1 MEIRFLQKGY
11 WLESNNQ
18 MRIISGKL
26 KGKSIGFIKTL
37 GTRPLKDSVK
47 ENIFNI
53 LEHSNI
59 IKTSIE
65 KANVLDVY
73 SGVGSFGLECL
84 SRGAAKVTFIEQNIK
99 AFEILRKNLIHLSVL
114 NQSILINGDI
124 EKFIMS
130 SSEENYSI
138 LFLDPPFA
146 DSEFSKNL
154 SLIKEK
160 KLYTNDH
167 IIIIHRQKNSNDDLK
182 FIKILFTKNY
192 GRSKIIFGIFK

>member
-1 MEIRFLQKGY
+1 ME
-11 WLESNNQ
+11 NNKKK
-18 MRIISGKL
+18 MRIIGGKL
-26 KGKSIGFIKTL
+26 KRKSLNYLKNST
-37 GTRPLKDSVK
+37 TRPLKDSVK

-84 SRGAAKVTFIEQNIK
+84 SRGAAKVTFIEQNTK
-99 AFEILRKNLIHLSVL
+99 AFEILRKNLINLSVL
-114 NQSILINGDI
+114 NQSIIINGDI
-124 EKFIMS
+124 QKFIMD

-154 SLIKEK
+154 LLIKKK

>member
-1 MEIRFLQKGY
+1 
-11 WLESNNQ
+11 
-18 MRIISGKL
+18 MRIIGGKL
-26 KGKSIGFIKTL
+26 KRKSLNYIKNSK
-37 GTRPLKDSVK
+37 TRPLKDSVK

-59 IKTSIE
+59 IKTTIE

-99 AFEILRKNLIHLSVL
+99 AFKILRKNLIHLSVL

>member
-1 MEIRFLQKGY
+1 
-11 WLESNNQ
+11 
-18 MRIISGKL
+18 MRIIGGKL
-26 KGKSIGFIKTL
+26 KRKSLNYLKNST
-37 GTRPLKDSVK
+37 TRPLKDSVK

-124 EKFIMS
+124 EKFITG

-182 FIKILFTKNY
+182 FIKILLTKNY

>member
-1 MEIRFLQKGY
+1 
-11 WLESNNQ
+11 
-18 MRIISGKL
+18 
-26 KGKSIGFIKTL
+26 
-37 GTRPLKDSVK
+37 
-47 ENIFNI
+47 
-53 LEHSNI
+53 
-59 IKTSIE
+59 
-65 KANVLDVY
+65 
-73 SGVGSFGLECL
+73 
-84 SRGAAKVTFIEQNIK
+84 
-99 AFEILRKNLIHLSVL
+99 
-114 NQSILINGDI
+114 
-124 EKFIMS
+124 MS

>member
-1 MEIRFLQKGY
+1 ME
-11 WLESNNQ
+11 NNKKK
-18 MRIISGKL
+18 MRIIGGKL
-26 KGKSIGFIKTL
+26 KRKSLNYIKNSK
-37 GTRPLKDSVK
+37 TRPLKDSVK

-59 IKTSIE
+59 IKTTIE

-84 SRGAAKVTFIEQNIK
+84 SRGAAKVTFIEQNVK

-124 EKFIMS
+124 EKFLMS

-167 IIIIHRQKNSNDDLK
+167 IIIIHRQKNSYDDLK

>member
-1 MEIRFLQKGY
+1 
-11 WLESNNQ
+11 
-18 MRIISGKL
+18 MRIIGGKL
-26 KGKSIGFIKTL
+26 KRKSLNYLKNST
-37 GTRPLKDSVK
+37 TRPLKDSVK

-124 EKFIMS
+124 EKFITG

-167 IIIIHRQKNSNDDLK
+167 IIIIHRQKNSYDDLK

-192 GRSKIIFGIFK
+192 GRSKIIFGIFR

>member
-1 MEIRFLQKGY
+1 
-11 WLESNNQ
+11 
-18 MRIISGKL
+18 MRIIGGKL
-26 KGKSIGFIKTL
+26 KRKSLNYLKNST
-37 GTRPLKDSVK
+37 TRPLKDSVK

-84 SRGAAKVTFIEQNIK
+84 SRGAAKVTFIEQNTK
-99 AFEILRKNLIHLSVL
+99 AFEILRKNLINLSVL
-114 NQSILINGDI
+114 SQSIIINGDI
-124 EKFIMS
+124 KKFIMN

-154 SLIKEK
+154 LLIKKK
-160 KLYTNDH
+160 KLYRNNH
-167 IIIIHRQKNSNDDLK
+167 IIIIHRQKNSNDDLE

-192 GRSKIIFGIFK
+192 GRSKIVFGIFK